1 MLCCPTVP
9 PSIKATV
16 LKFTKTSAARVV
28 RLIFAQ
34 LQMPPA
40 AMAAISAPS
49 RQQHADARS
58 EAFLAFRLRAFRF
71 SYPRDYCAFT
81 ASRHIGWRRHG
92 FALLLRKIRRVPHCR
107 GDRQIHI
114 HHAARYIR
122 AGSDREIF
130 RARTRTRSETT
141 ETSHHSRSVRSRRL
155 ELAISRTHVH
165 GRPPGWH
172 CPRFLLQ
179 FHDLVA

>member
-40 AMAAISAPS
+40 AMAAISAPT
-49 RQQHADARS
+49 RQQHA
-58 EAFLAFRLRAFRF
+58 EAHNKTKKTNHKHTNHF

-107 GDRQIHI
+107 GERQIHI

-141 ETSHHSRSVRSRRL
+141 ETSHHSRSVRSRRR
-155 ELAISRTHVH
+155 ERA
-165 GRPPGWH
+165 
-172 CPRFLLQ
+172 
-179 FHDLVA
+179 